1 MVNGWTVAID
11 GVEQVA
17 TPGRYPELIAAG
29 GGVATWIAVLIMNG
43 PLFAFEAVRLLLIA
57 LGIGA
62 WATMRRLRFS
72 RARIRVTLG
81 PWSREVDL
89 RQVESIRWKE
99 GFAPL
104 DQGTIYVR
112 DRSGR
117 RIPIEVARFKR
128 GQEWGPLVLEAAA
141 ASGAA
146 VDEHARTI
154 LEHGGRD
161 PEGWP

>member
-1 MVNGWTVAID
+1 
-11 GVEQVA
+11 VA

-29 GGVATWIAVLIMNG
+29 GGVALWIALLVTNG
-43 PLFAFEAVRLLLIA
+43 PLFALEATWLLLLA
-57 LGIGA
+57 SVVGA

-72 RARIRVTLG
+72 RSRLRVTLG

-89 RQVESIRWKE
+89 RQLESIHWKE
-99 GFAPL
+99 GNAPL
-104 DQGTIYVR
+104 SQGTLYVR

-117 RIPIEVARFKR
+117 RVPIEVARFKR
-128 GQEWGPLVLEAAA
+128 GQEWGPLLLEAAA
-141 ASGAA
+141 AIGAV
-146 VDEHARTI
+146 VDEHARKI